1 MTNPA
6 ILEALAEAMA
16 YTDRQSNDCAE
27 DAQDFW
33 AHTCDSK
40 KTAWRA
46 IAAAVLE
53 LVGPRELVWVWD
65 VNMCAYSVVHSGKYY
80 VQWDDEAGAWYAS
93 LELGDDENPIII
105 DPGDLPDISSA
116 QSAAQA
122 HADAAH
128 WNNTPLG
135 KLVGV
140 E

>member
-1 MTNPA
+1 MTHNPA
-6 ILEALAEAMA
+6 ILEALTEVIGNGRISD
-16 YTDRQSNDCAE
+16 YPSTL
-27 DAQDFW
+27 
-33 AHTCDSK
+33 
-40 KTAWRA
+40 

-128 WNNTPLG
+128 WANTKIG
-135 KLVGV
+135 G